1 MSSVALLLDEQT
13 LRQLVMEAVTAAL
26 AENASQP
33 RFPEH
38 ITIKQAAE
46 ITGYSVNSLY
56 QMNSKGQV
64 PGAIKLGGKLL
75 FETETLRE
83 WVRSGATPKN
93 G

>member
-1 MSSVALLLDEQT
+1 MNNVALLLDEQT
-13 LRQLVMEAVTAAL
+13 LRQLVMDSVKTAL

-38 ITIKQAAE
+38 VAIKQAAE

-56 QMNSKGQV
+56 QMNSRGQV

-83 WVRSGATPKN
+83 WVRSGSTPN
-93 G
+93 SL